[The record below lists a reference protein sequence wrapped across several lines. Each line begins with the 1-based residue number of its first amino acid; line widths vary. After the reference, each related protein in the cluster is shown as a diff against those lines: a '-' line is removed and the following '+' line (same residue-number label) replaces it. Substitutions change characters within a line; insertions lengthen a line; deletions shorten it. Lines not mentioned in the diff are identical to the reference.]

1 MAASNPQL
9 MYSMPPQ
16 YQEPVQYQYY
26 ATEQPP
32 PPPPP
37 LSPYP
42 SVYSQPPPP
51 PLPYDHQ
58 SLVGGIKRS
67 AEDGMFV
74 SLPLSLRGSPVCVCV
89 FPRIRFFL
97 KFRLSV
103 CLNVCPALFIHAS
116 KIRRR

>member
-89 FPRIRFFL
+89 CVPQDPFFL
-97 KFRLSV
+97 EISAFSLPECLSGIV
-103 CLNVCPALFIHAS
+103 YPCIEN
-116 KIRRR
+116 